1 MTFRFHE
8 RPTSRRQSVKDQTY
22 QLNYVA
28 AGNTDDI
35 YVRSYALASTPAIV
49 TTPQGVLY
57 RQDVQLDPQGRDIFY
72 VTVPYGPKNQETGSF
87 TWSFDTSGGTVH
99 IKASKSTVNRYAPAG
114 QVAFDHKQ
122 LIGVHGKDVDG
133 TDIAVPAMK
142 ISVQFKH
149 PLGVIT
155 LAQARHLASVTA
167 MVNSDTFLGFPPGEI
182 LLLGARGSDGTEAE
196 ATVGY
201 DFVYSRNADGASGP
215 KLTIGAIADI
225 VKQGHDYAWISY
237 EPDVVADKP
246 GMKPNAVY
254 VERVYNRTSLSAAL
268 GFGG

>member
-8 RPTSRRQSVKDQTY
+8 RPKSRKQSVKDQSY
-22 QLNYVA
+22 ELLYVA
-28 AGNTDDI
+28 AGSTDDI
-35 YVRSYALASTPAIV
+35 YVRSYAIASTPAIV
-49 TTPQGVLY
+49 NTPQGVLY
-57 RQDVQLDPQGRDIFY
+57 RQDVQLDPQGANVFH
-72 VTVPYGPKNQETGSF
+72 VTVPYGPKNQEAGSF

-99 IKASKSTVNRYAPAG
+99 IKTSKSTVNRYPVG
-114 QVAFDHKQ
+114 AFDHKQ

-133 TDIAVPAMK
+133 VDISIPAMK
-142 ISVQFKH
+142 ISCQFKH
-149 PLGVIT
+149 PLGQIT
-155 LAQARHLASVTA
+155 LSHARHLAGVTA
-167 MVNSDTFLGFPPGEI
+167 MVNSDIFLGFQPGEV
-182 LLLGARGSDGTEAE
+182 LLLGCKGSDGTEAE

-201 DFVYSRNADGASGP
+201 DFVCSQNADGVTAP
-215 KLTIGAIADI
+215 KLTIGGIADI
-225 VKQGHDYAWISY
+225 VKQGHDYIWISY